1 MSLGGRG
8 RSRPPPNE
16 GDAPRST
23 PLTVVPVTIPAMR
36 WMHRF
41 RFLSAA
47 SLATDVLALWH
58 LVRHPATPRLPKLVA
73 LLVLAYALSPIDL
86 IPDFIPVLGQ
96 LDDLVLVP
104 LGLALV
110 VRLVPAA
117 HWAAMRELARAQARR
132 LPRMVLGAVLVVMV
146 WLLLLAAL
154 GVWAWR
160 TWGAA

>member
-1 MSLGGRG
+1 M
-8 RSRPPPNE
+8 
-16 GDAPRST
+16 
-23 PLTVVPVTIPAMR
+23 
-36 WMHRF
+36 
-41 RFLSAA
+41 
-47 SLATDVLALWH
+47 
-58 LVRHPATPRLPKLVA
+58 
-73 LLVLAYALSPIDL
+73 
-86 IPDFIPVLGQ
+86 LGQ